1 MPLRNVLVKI
11 VYSIA
16 QKVHVYECL
25 VCHRLYILPGR
36 AQYCCPNDENYWG
49 YGLRAKPPYKCPI
62 CGKTY
67 EPPETSTTE
76 TAKQYAAFRAFTC
89 CERPENKDLRKQGY
103 GQATH
108 RGKLIQLSTTVIV
121 KEDGYPYGGPPFETI
136 PNYRLITYPLASTR
150 GDTCPECHGTGRV
163 NGVHCDRCGGT
174 GKLLV

>member
-1 MPLRNVLVKI
+1 MPLKKAFYGVMYAI
-11 VYSIA
+11 GA
-16 QKVHVYECL
+16 CGECI
-25 VCHRLYILPGR
+25 VCHRIHIPARR
-36 AQYCCPNDENYWG
+36 AFMCCPLDRNYWG
-49 YGLRAKPPYKCPI
+49 YGLRAKPPYKCPV

-76 TAKQYAAFRAFTC
+76 TAKQYAVFRAFMC

-108 RGKLIQLSTTVIV
+108 RGKPVQFGTKIIIG
-121 KEDGYPYGGPPFETI
+121 EEGHPYGAAPFMI
-136 PNYRLITYPLASTR
+136 VPNYGLVGTSVSTASR